1 MSQRTG
7 KVYSVAGRPVFDS
20 RALQVLAAA
29 HEVVAMPGGWAMPM
43 GRGSIRFSRVEARG
57 ELPGQEGGL
66 YSVEVEG
73 TVEPTALRSRL
84 LGKGLAH
91 GGTFETW
98 PGAEAKACGSC
109 GASCGCGPCRA
120 RHVDVTSEEESP

>member
-7 KVYSVAGRPVFDS
+7 KIFSVAGRPIVDS
-20 RALQVLAAA
+20 RGVLTLAAA
-29 HEVVAMPGGWAMPM
+29 HEVVAMPGGWSMPVA
-43 GRGSIRFSRVEARG
+43 RGSIRFTRVAARG

-66 YSVEVEG
+66 YNIEVRGKVGAE
-73 TVEPTALRSRL
+73 ALRLVL
-84 LGKGLAH
+84 LGTGLQH

-98 PGAEAKACGSC
+98 PGAEAKACGGC

-120 RHVDVTSEEESP
+120 RHDGATSEEEGS